1 MANRV
6 EAKKA
11 LDAVIRKSRV
21 HLYKPIQIAEIL
33 YRDRIHHDIN
43 LGNLED
49 YRTKSKR
56 WRDDVCQVLLGR
68 VCTSSA
74 KFQDDLFNE
83 TAIPPALIVELGKE
97 NRRTNG
103 GVEAYIYS
111 RFTNKHSQLAD
122 ALDYCLSSTKETFM
136 VKQFIDSFW
145 NEPGLKRSLDKIY
158 EIIVY
163 ALFSTLVDALN
174 LQVEIY
180 VDENNFEMLSE
191 FEDFAKMV
199 MCIDFS
205 KPSYIQD
212 AKVYRVGV
220 TNAADRG
227 LDMYSNWGP
236 AIQIKHLSL
245 DVELA
250 KSIVDSVSSDKI
262 VIVCKDAERDIIISL
277 LTQIGWQ
284 SHIQS
289 IVTENDLIMWYE
301 KALRGKYSAQIG
313 DELIYRLC
321 GEIAAEFPSVDSTP
335 EILKKRCYEKL
346 TVDPFWKAET

>member
-1 MANRV
+1 MIEANKSS
-6 EAKKA
+6 AKAA

-33 YRDRIHHDIN
+33 YRDRTIGDIN
-43 LGNLED
+43 LLNLED

-83 TAIPPALIVELGKE
+83 TAIPPVLINELGKE
-97 NRRTNG
+97 NKRTNG
-103 GVEAYIYS
+103 AVEAYIYS
-111 RFTNKHSQLAD
+111 RFINKHSQLSD
-122 ALDYCLSSTKETFM
+122 ALDYCLGASKDTFD
-136 VKQFIDSFW
+136 VKHFIDSFW

-163 ALFSTLVDALN
+163 SLFSTLVEALN
-174 LQVEIY
+174 LRVEIS
-180 VDENNFEMLSE
+180 VDSDNFYLLSE
-191 FEDFAKMV
+191 FEDFAQMV

-205 KPSYIQD
+205 HPSYVQD
-212 AKVYRVGV
+212 ARVYRLGV

-250 KSIVDSVSSDKI
+250 QNIVNSVPSDRV
-262 VIVCKDAERDIIISL
+262 VIVCKEAEKAVIVSL
-277 LTQIGWQ
+277 LTQIGWKT
-284 SHIQS
+284 HIQS
-289 IVTENDLIMWYE
+289 IVTENNLIDWYK
-301 KALRGKYSAQIG
+301 KALRGKYSDLIG
-313 DELIYRLC
+313 DKLILC
-321 GEIAAEFPSVDSTP
+321 LCEEIAEEFPSVDSIP
-335 EILKKRCYEKL
+335 DILKNRHYEKIS
-346 TVDPFWKAET
+346 DSFWR